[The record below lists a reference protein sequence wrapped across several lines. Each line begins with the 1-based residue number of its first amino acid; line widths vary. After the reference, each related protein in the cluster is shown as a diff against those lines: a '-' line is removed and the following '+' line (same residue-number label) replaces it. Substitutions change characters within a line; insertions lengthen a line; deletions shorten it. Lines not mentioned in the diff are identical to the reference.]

1 MRLPFGLLLAAA
13 TLAGDATGDPLRT
26 EPATDDCYNRSA
38 NLMGTAGVDTK
49 TPLPEVI
56 KQNELLL
63 AETLEEAPALASSHA
78 SNCGRSSTRTPYEA
92 GGVTYTFPPNTEKPR
107 CRSLMTKTIDS
118 ALNVMTADQSHQ
130 TFDPSKAP
138 FLDISAQQ
146 MPNSGSNKIGCA
158 MTKDCQRRQNVL
170 FYKLNPIVT
179 KDSRIFRQDFFYE
192 RYASGL
198 DLSTLSPDD
207 IARAAAAV
215 GEPSLLLLGAAAA
228 AAAAVAL
235 TV

>member
-1 MRLPFGLLLAAA
+1 M
-13 TLAGDATGDPLRT
+13 D
-26 EPATDDCYNRSA
+26 
-38 NLMGTAGVDTK
+38 TAGVTTK
-49 TPLPEVI
+49 TALPEVI
-56 KQNELLL
+56 KQNERLLD
-63 AETLEEAPALASSHA
+63 ETLEEAPAIASSHA
-78 SNCGRSSTRTPYEA
+78 SNCGRGSTRTPYEA
-92 GGVTYTFPPNTEKPR
+92 GGVIYTFPPNTEEPR

-118 ALNVMTADQSHQ
+118 ALNAMTFDQSHQ
-130 TFDPSKAP
+130 AFDPSKAP
-138 FLDISAQQ
+138 FLDIGAQP
-146 MPNSGSNKIGCA
+146 MLYSGSNKIGCA
-158 MTKDCQRRQNVL
+158 MTKDCQQIQNVL

-179 KDSRIFRQDFFYE
+179 KDSRIFRQDYFYE